1 MPNPLTMKLE
11 QFTAFTADERRRL
24 DELVAD
30 RCKCFPARS
39 DILSEGE
46 KVDDIHIVLSGL
58 AARYKLLPDGGR
70 QIMAFLIPGDLCDAE
85 VFVLAEMDH
94 SVGALTETRCALV
107 ATKAME
113 ALLTESSQLTR
124 ALWWSTM
131 TDAAVLR
138 ERIIDHGRR
147 DARERIAHLFY
158 EMLVR
163 YRLIGQAADGAF
175 NFPVTQEE
183 LADATGLTPVH
194 INRTLKQLREEGL
207 VELRGRSLRVLDP
220 PGLKRAARFN
230 PNYLHLDRTEDGDR
244 EVAGRAG
251 DLV

>member
-11 QFTAFTADERRRL
+11 QFTAFTADERSRL
-24 DELVAD
+24 DALVAD

-39 DILSEGE
+39 DILAEGD

-58 AARYKLLPDGGR
+58 AARYKMLPDGDR

-94 SVGALTETRCALV
+94 SVVALTETRCALV
-107 ATKAME
+107 ATEAME

-131 TDAAVLR
+131 TDSAVLR

-147 DARERIAHLFY
+147 DARERVAHLFY
-158 EMLVR
+158 EMFVR
-163 YRLIGQAADGAF
+163 YRLIGQAVEGCF
-175 NFPVTQEE
+175 NFAVTQEE

-194 INRTLKQLREEGL
+194 INRTLKQLREDGL
-207 VELRGRSLRVLDP
+207 VELRGKSLRVLDP
-220 PGLKRAARFN
+220 PGLKKAARFN
-230 PNYLHLDRTEDGDR
+230 PSYLHLDRTEDGDR

>member
-1 MPNPLTMKLE
+1 MKLE

-24 DELVAD
+24 DELVAGAA
-30 RCKCFPARS
+30 KCFAART
-39 DILSEGE
+39 DILKEGE
-46 KVDDIHIVLSGL
+46 KVDHIHIVLSGL
-58 AARYKLLPDGGR
+58 GARYKLLPDGER

-131 TDAAVLR
+131 TDSAVLR
-138 ERIIDHGRR
+138 ERIVDHGRR
-147 DARERIAHLFY
+147 DARERVAHLFY

-163 YRLIGQAADGAF
+163 YRLIGQAVDGSFDFA
-175 NFPVTQEE
+175 VTQEE

-207 VELRGRSLRVLDP
+207 VEFRGKSLRVLDP

>member
-11 QFTAFTADERRRL
+11 QFTAFTADERSRL
-24 DELVAD
+24 DALVAD

-39 DILSEGE
+39 DILAEGD

-58 AARYKLLPDGGR
+58 AARYKMLPDGER

-107 ATKAME
+107 ATEAME

-131 TDAAVLR
+131 TDSAVLR

-147 DARERIAHLFY
+147 DARERVAHLFY
-158 EMLVR
+158 EMFVR
-163 YRLIGQAADGAF
+163 YRLIGQAVEGCFDFA
-175 NFPVTQEE
+175 VTQEE
-183 LADATGLTPVH
+183 LADATGLTTVH

-207 VELRGRSLRVLDP
+207 VELRGKSLRVLDP
-220 PGLKRAARFN
+220 HGLKKAARFN
-230 PNYLHLDRTEDGDR
+230 PGYLHLDRTEEGDR